1 MNSSFV
7 CISILVKSNISR
19 QCLINFLNEVS
30 SQSLRYYLKL
40 ANIYD
45 GNSNKKKSHLIEMI
59 MYRCMNGRLKN
70 KITEDISIDK
80 AHSILKE
87 KDINIKS
94 LPAYGNLGLKKKDI
108 KPDVEKNKPS
118 IKLID

>member
-1 MNSSFV
+1 
-7 CISILVKSNISR
+7 
-19 QCLINFLNEVS
+19 
-30 SQSLRYYLKL
+30 
-40 ANIYD
+40 
-45 GNSNKKKSHLIEMI
+45 MI
-59 MYRCMNGRLKN
+59 MYGCMNGRLKN

-108 KPDVEKNKPS
+108 KPDVENNKPS